1 MQDANETHISLSLE
15 GFSDDLQVLSFIGR
29 EALNQPFSFD
39 IELVSTRPN
48 LDIEALMHKPA
59 VLSFGANGKGI
70 IHGLVY
76 GAGQGECGKRLN
88 HYSITLVPQLAYLRH
103 SHDQQIF
110 QHLGVPKIIAEVLEA
125 RGILADAYSFQL
137 RETYPPRE
145 YCVQYDE
152 SDLHFIQRLC
162 EEEGIHFHFQH
173 SPSGHM
179 LVFSDNQAMF
189 RKLQPVTY
197 RQDSGM
203 AAETQVIKRFDLRAE
218 TRTSRVTRRDYNF
231 ERPSLLPEASAK
243 SSFAP
248 DLEDYDYPGRFTDRA
263 RGKQLATRALERHRS
278 DYQLA
283 EGNSDEPTLCSGH
296 YLPLKEHPRTEWN
309 DLWLLLEVAH
319 EGKQPQVLGEYI
331 TRDVAEDTTDFLQGY
346 RNHFL
351 ATPWDT
357 PYRPPLAHPKTR
369 MGGSQTAVVTGP
381 PGEEI
386 HCDEY
391 GRVKVQ
397 FFWDRE
403 GKGNDRST
411 CWLRV
416 ASGWAGSGYGGIAIP
431 RVGMEVLVTYLEG
444 DCDQPLITG
453 CLYHKTNPVPY
464 ELPAHKTRSTFKT
477 LSSPGGKGYNELRI
491 EDRKGAE
498 QIYLHA
504 QRDWEENIGH
514 DQKIHVGNERHDTVE
529 GSVFSEFKAEEHRI
543 THLDRKTQVKAD
555 DHLRVGG
562 SQHVRVGNR
571 YLVEAGKEIHIYA
584 GDKVVIDAGMELTAK
599 AGGSFVKVDA
609 GGVTIN
615 GPEVRLNAGGTPGTG
630 SGVHIL
636 EPLLP
641 GIAATARAG
650 QLLNT
655 PPKNALISAPEPTL
669 PEEDEPLE
677 EEEEEVEVEDITL
690 RIGVFFDGTGNNRSN
705 SERVYGCYARDVN
718 LEEAAEDLRAFC
730 ARHGYDGKGSSPDN
744 SYGNDVSNIARLHD
758 LYINQEEEALPADA
772 KTASLAIYV
781 EGIGTSSTD
790 EDSIFSQATGLG
802 TQGVRAR
809 VEETPAL
816 ILKALRSF
824 LANNTGKIIQ
834 RIEFDIFGFSRGAAA
849 ARDFANEVLRG
860 QNSIL
865 ANAMPAGTFGLTD
878 SFRWKPND
886 EVSINFIG
894 LYDTVAAISNPLLA
908 DVDGHNAYNPGINIR
923 LAANAAKKM
932 VHLVAAHERRY
943 NFALNSL
950 GAADIVLPGVHSDLG
965 GGYLPNAIE
974 RVFLSKPRR
983 SEVDEQ
989 VPFMEANSY
998 KLAQNDLAR
1007 IQRQLAHYDLA
1018 LEVRA
1023 WEVPFTF
1030 TEDRKRRDM
1039 KNVYAAV
1046 SSQREVHGDLSLVYF
1061 RIMRELAVEHG
1072 VPFRQI
1078 PEKDPRLAVPAELIP
1093 IYEKLMPYALG
1104 KSRTL
1109 RLSAQEEQLLFQR
1122 YVHLSDNWNAA
1133 KSRNNSDLNIVF
1145 INRPDGTGVRTVH
1158 PND

>member
-1 MQDANETHISLSLE
+1 MQDANQTPISLSLE
-15 GFSDDLQVLSFIGR
+15 GVSDDLQVLSFIGR
-29 EALNQPFSFD
+29 EGLNQPFSFD
-39 IELVSTRPN
+39 IELVSTRPD
-48 LDIEALMHKPA
+48 LELETLMHKPA
-59 VLSFGANGKGI
+59 VLSFGASGEGI

-76 GAGQGECGKRLN
+76 RAGQGACGKRLN
-88 HYSITLVPQLAYLRH
+88 HYSITLVPRLTYLRH
-103 SHDQQIF
+103 SHDKQIF
-110 QHLGVPKIIAEVLEA
+110 QHLSVPGIIAKVLEA
-125 RGILADAYSFQL
+125 RGILADVYRFQL

-145 YCVQYDE
+145 YCVQYNE

-173 SPSGHM
+173 SPGGHM

-197 RQDSGM
+197 RQGSGM
-203 AAETQVIKRFDLRAE
+203 AAETPVIDHFDLRVE

-243 SSFAP
+243 NTSTP
-248 DLEDYDYPGRFTDRA
+248 DLEDYDYPGRFVERA
-263 RGKQLATRALERHRS
+263 RGKQLASRALERHRS

-283 EGNSDEPTLCSGH
+283 EGNSDEPTLHSGH
-296 YLPLKEHPRTEWN
+296 YLPLVEHPRSEWN
-309 DLWLLLEVAH
+309 DLWLLLEVIH
-319 EGKQPQVLGEYI
+319 EGKQPQVLDEYI
-331 TRDVAEDTTDFLQGY
+331 THDASDDETDFRQGY
-346 RNHFL
+346 RNHFV

-357 PYRPPLAHPKTR
+357 PYRPPLVHLKAR
-369 MGGSQTAVVTGP
+369 MGGSQTAIVTGP

-403 GKGNDRST
+403 GQGNDRST

-416 ASGWAGSGYGGIAIP
+416 ASGWAGSAYGGTAIP
-431 RVGMEVLVTYLEG
+431 RIGMEVLVSYLEG

-453 CLYHKTNPVPY
+453 CLYHKTNPAPY

-491 EDRKGAE
+491 DDRKGAE

-543 THLDRKTQVKAD
+543 THLDRKTRVKAD

-562 SQHVRVGNR
+562 SQHVRVGTR
-571 YLVEAGKEIHIYA
+571 YLVKAGTEIHICA

-599 AGGSFVKVDA
+599 AGGSFIKVDA
-609 GGVTIN
+609 GGVKIA
-615 GPEVRLNAGGTPGTG
+615 GPKVKLNAGGTPGTG
-630 SGVHIL
+630 SGAQTL
-636 EPLLP
+636 DPLLP
-641 GIAATARAG
+641 GIAAAARAG

-655 PPKNALISAPEPTL
+655 SPKNALSPASKAMPL
-669 PEEDEPLE
+669 EEEEPLE
-677 EEEEEVEVEDITL
+677 EGEEEVEVEDITL

-705 SERVYGCYARDVN
+705 SERVYGCFARDVD

-744 SYGNDVSNIARLHD
+744 SYGNDVTNIARLHD
-758 LYINQEEEALPADA
+758 LYLDQRDETLATDA
-772 KTASLAIYV
+772 QSGSLRVYV

-802 TQGVRAR
+802 AQGVRAR
-809 VEETPAL
+809 VKEVPFSL
-816 ILKALRSF
+816 LKALQTFHDTNPDKTVTRM
-824 LANNTGKIIQ
+824 
-834 RIEFDIFGFSRGAAA
+834 EFDIFGFSRGAAA
-849 ARDFANEVLRG
+849 ARDFANEVLKG
-860 QNSIL
+860 DGSIL
-865 ANAMPAGTFGLTD
+865 ASAVPQGTPGLATSFSWKQNA
-878 SFRWKPND
+878 

-923 LAANAAKKM
+923 LAPNAAKKV

-965 GGYLPNAIE
+965 GGYLPKAIE

-998 KLAQNDLAR
+998 KLAQNDLR
-1007 IQRQLAHYDLA
+1007 RLQRQLAHYDLA

-1030 TEDRKRRDM
+1030 TEDRKRRVM

-1061 RIMRELAVEHG
+1061 RVMRELAVEHG
-1072 VPFRQI
+1072 VPFAEI
-1078 PEKDPRLAVPAELIP
+1078 DETEPRLALPEGLIP
-1093 IYEKLMPYALG
+1093 VHDKLMSYARG
-1104 KSRTL
+1104 KTKAL
-1109 RLSAQEEQLLFQR
+1109 RFSAQEEQLLFQR

-1133 KSRNNSDLNIVF
+1133 KSRNNSDLDIVF